1 MADLVFAYDAAL
13 DRPIPVPDAAPAGVR
28 AILHAAPHEAFAA
41 AVRTARETHAA
52 VLVLLGSTLD
62 PLRASPAQAAAVRQ
76 AIVDLAA
83 DGCRTIWMVDEAVA
97 CTAIDRALGAPA
109 GLSLVSPVSP
119 LRLDIRGVAV
129 ELACLPADARGM
141 GAGGRLPPSFASE
154 HASLLP
160 PQQRIVVGWD
170 DSWGGAPL
178 AHALPAPLPAVGLLA
193 GATTFVWGSRRPQ
206 PVPPGVHQVPALQAR
221 GAREAAAGS
230 CGLLTL
236 SGIAPAP
243 GPAGTLAAPL
253 PTRADLA
260 GTWREVA
267 THRVAWRGVSIT
279 SLAGGDEELAAAVQ
293 AALDAL
299 VVDPHGPLQ
308 VVRVNV
314 DCGAS
319 VSRRV
324 RVAELVA
331 ETTAR
336 LRPPADAAAH
346 RLWCHDL
353 GPDPL
358 EPMAVLARGAA
369 GHGTATTGHGAGTE
383 SLAAFATALGSI
395 VTAREVADP
404 STDHREAGWLALEL
418 MGST

>member
-13 DRPIPVPDAAPAGVR
+13 DRPIPVPDSAPAAVR
-28 AILHAAPHEAFAA
+28 GLLHSAPQEAFAA
-41 AVRTARETHAA
+41 AVATARESRAA
-52 VLVLLGSTLD
+52 ALVVLGSTLD
-62 PLRASPAQAAAVRQ
+62 PLRASPAQAAVVRR

-83 DGCRTIWMVDEAVA
+83 DGCRTIWLVDEASG
-97 CTAIDRALGAPA
+97 CTAIARALGEPA
-109 GLSLVSPVSP
+109 GLTLVSPVSP

-129 ELACLPADARGM
+129 EIACLHPDARGLA
-141 GAGGRLPPSFASE
+141 AGGRVAPSFASE

-160 PQQRIVVGWD
+160 PQHRIVIGWD
-170 DSWGGAPL
+170 DSWGGTPS
-178 AHALPAPLPAVGLLA
+178 AHALPAPLPSLGQLAVS
-193 GATTFVWGSRRPQ
+193 TSFVWGSRRPQ
-206 PVPPGVHQVPALQAR
+206 PVPPGVHQLPALQAR
-221 GAREAAAGS
+221 GPREAAAGS

-236 SGIAPAP
+236 TGLSAAGAAGIPATGVAPA
-243 GPAGTLAAPL
+243 A
-253 PTRADLA
+253 RADLL
-260 GTWREVA
+260 GGWREVA
-267 THRVAWRGVSIT
+267 THRVAWRGLSIT

-293 AALDAL
+293 TALDAL
-299 VVDPHGPLQ
+299 VVDPRGPLQ

-331 ETTAR
+331 ETNAR
-336 LRPPADAAAH
+336 LRPPADAAAQ
-346 RLWCHDL
+346 RMWCHDL

-358 EPMAVLARGAA
+358 EPMSVLARGAA
-369 GHGTATTGHGAGTE
+369 AHGHGAGSETLGH
-383 SLAAFATALGSI
+383 SLGAFATALGAI
-395 VTAREVADP
+395 VTAREAADA

>member
-1 MADLVFAYDAAL
+1 LAVADLVFAYDAAL
-13 DRPIPVPDAAPAGVR
+13 DRPIPVPDAAPAAVR
-28 AILHAAPHEAFAA
+28 AILHTAPQEAFAA
-41 AVRTARETHAA
+41 AVATARETRAA
-52 VLVLLGSTLD
+52 ALVLFGSTLD
-62 PLRASPAQAAAVRQ
+62 PLRASPAQAAVVRR
-76 AIVDLAA
+76 AIVELAA
-83 DGCRTIWMVDEAVA
+83 DGCRTIWMVDEAAA
-97 CTAIDRALGAPA
+97 CTSIARALGEPA
-109 GLSLVSPVSP
+109 GLALVSPVSP

-129 ELACLPADARGM
+129 EIACLPPDARGLP
-141 GAGGRLPPSFASE
+141 AGGRLPPSFASE

-160 PQQRIVVGWD
+160 PQHRIVIGWD
-170 DSWGGAPL
+170 DSWGGTPS
-178 AHALPAPLPAVGLLA
+178 AHALPAPLPAGGALA
-193 GATTFVWGSRRPQ
+193 VTTSFVWGSRRPQ
-206 PVPPGVHQVPALQAR
+206 PVPPGVHQLPALQAR

-236 SGIAPAP
+236 TG
-243 GPAGTLAAPL
+243 LAATGNAVGIPTGTGPL
-253 PTRADLA
+253 PRGDLL
-260 GTWREVA
+260 GGWREVA
-267 THRVAWRGVSIT
+267 THRVAWRGLSIT

-293 AALDAL
+293 TALDAL
-299 VVDPHGPLQ
+299 VVDPRGPLQ

-331 ETTAR
+331 ETNAR
-336 LRPPADAAAH
+336 LRPPADATAQ

-358 EPMAVLARGAA
+358 EPMTVLARGAA
-369 GHGTATTGHGAGTE
+369 AHGAGSE
-383 SLAAFATALGSI
+383 SLANSLGAFATALGSI
-395 VTAREVADP
+395 VTVREAADH